1 MARAARLAGALL
13 LETGSRCFLVGQTKE
28 PCDFGAH
35 GFEPPS
41 ALPDAAHWFVPLRPT
56 RAVSLPVPRLVLSVE
71 GEEAA
76 RVLVQR
82 FVIERNGSVSERLW
96 RLVLNGGDPDA
107 DDEATTDEDLDA
119 RWLGDIPA
127 PFWNIVR
134 DTVLRCV

>member
-1 MARAARLAGALL
+1 MARAARLAGALVVQ
-13 LETGSRCFLVGQTKE
+13 TGSQCFLVGQTKE
-28 PCDFGAH
+28 PCDFAAN
-35 GFEPPS
+35 GFEPPG
-41 ALPDAAHWFVPLRPT
+41 ALPSGAPWFVPLCPT
-56 RAVSLPVPRLVLSVE
+56 RTVSLSAPRLALSVE

-76 RVLVQR
+76 RILAQR

-107 DDEATTDEDLDA
+107 DDAAPIEDLDA